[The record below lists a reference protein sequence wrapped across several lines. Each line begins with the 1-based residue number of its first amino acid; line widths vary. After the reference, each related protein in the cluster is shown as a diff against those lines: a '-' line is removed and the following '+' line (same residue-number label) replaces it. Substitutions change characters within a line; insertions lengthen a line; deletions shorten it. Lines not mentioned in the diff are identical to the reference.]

1 MKKLLVIIGAL
12 VALVIV
18 ALLIAPMV
26 IPVDTYKKEL
36 LAQVEKATGREARI
50 EGDFGI
56 SLFPTVKFTAGK
68 FSLANVKG
76 GKAATMV
83 SLEQL
88 NVQVAVLPLLG
99 GNVVIDSFVLDK
111 PVINLEVDRQGRPN

>member
-36 LAQVEKATGREARI
+36 LA
-50 EGDFGI
+50 
-56 SLFPTVKFTAGK
+56 
-68 FSLANVKG
+68 
-76 GKAATMV
+76 
-83 SLEQL
+83 
-88 NVQVAVLPLLG
+88 
-99 GNVVIDSFVLDK
+99 
-111 PVINLEVDRQGRPN
+111 